1 MPNTTFLSL
10 HTAPLSEK
18 GLMKLSS
25 CLPDSS
31 LPSGHS
37 QCVCWVDASE
47 KKHPSQF
54 AWLFSY
60 YLLIYWKNGK
70 SILGYLFFTHSILTR
85 HLQKHIDT
93 HRHAYTHKH
102 RDTFAIR
109 NEHSLRTCHVVDT
122 LHLWTAF
129 IFNTIFHDRETSR
142 EVRWTSLVIL
152 WQGMLQGFE
161 SRESGFRG

>member
-47 KKHPSQF
+47 YKL
-54 AWLFSY
+54 WL
-60 YLLIYWKNGK
+60 LEGAAEKGGRGWLKAPIT
-70 SILGYLFFTHSILTR
+70 LFFNLGHHPPLYPRGFFLHHSDKTSVAPGFCLA
-85 HLQKHIDT
+85 HLANL
-93 HRHAYTHKH
+93 HAGSK
-102 RDTFAIR
+102 R
-109 NEHSLRTCHVVDT
+109 
-122 LHLWTAF
+122 
-129 IFNTIFHDRETSR
+129 
-142 EVRWTSLVIL
+142 
-152 WQGMLQGFE
+152 
-161 SRESGFRG
+161 